1 MYHVCIQVYSFH
13 RKGQVVVAS
22 FMSASHR
29 LEAPGKRG
37 PQLRRCPHP
46 TRLWAVPALGWR
58 SWVLQESRLSK
69 PISSAP
75 LLQLPPPGS
84 CTDVS
89 WEWSVTRELRVEVSH
104 FPLVTTF
111 VHSNRTSRSK
121 TTLRSRFW
129 RLNSSHW
136 ACGKHLNWLSHLIGY
151 YMLRF

>member
-29 LEAPGKRG
+29 LEALGKRG

-69 PISSAP
+69 PISRAP
-75 LLQLPPPGS
+75 LLQLPSPGS

-89 WEWSVTRELRVEVSH
+89 REWSVTRELRVEVSH
-104 FPLVTTF
+104 F
-111 VHSNRTSRSK
+111 
-121 TTLRSRFW
+121 
-129 RLNSSHW
+129 LNSLWSP
-136 ACGKHLNWLSHLIGY
+136 HLSQRQNLTKQDDFKESVLETKLKSLGLWQAP
-151 YMLRF
+151 FPA